1 VIRRRVAKRMRALG
15 LRAKAEKKFKATTQS
30 KHSLPV
36 VPEPFEPRFT
46 AATNRTWVS
55 YIIARILAKTHRPL
69 SANSRQS
76 WHVNDRLLP
85 EQFQTVAEQLVNELK
100 VIRFA

>member
-1 VIRRRVAKRMRALG
+1 MSALWFGDG
-15 LRAKAEKKFKATTQS
+15 L
-30 KHSLPV
+30 V
-36 VPEPFEPRFT
+36 
-46 AATNRTWVS
+46 
-55 YIIARILAKTHRPL
+55 